1 MMSIGALLETEIEEK
16 LEKLAT
22 IEPGTDEYKV
32 ASDSVMKL
40 LDRAIEMDKI
50 DADRLEREQIRYD
63 EKVTKQESAKD
74 EKRSRLIDKVIMVS
88 GIVIPA
94 ILTVWGTNKS
104 LKFEETGTVTTIMGR
119 GFINK
124 LLPRK

>member
-22 IEPGTDEYKV
+22 MEPGTDEYKV

-94 ILTVWGTNKS
+94 VLTVWGTNKS

-124 LLPRK
+124 LLPKK